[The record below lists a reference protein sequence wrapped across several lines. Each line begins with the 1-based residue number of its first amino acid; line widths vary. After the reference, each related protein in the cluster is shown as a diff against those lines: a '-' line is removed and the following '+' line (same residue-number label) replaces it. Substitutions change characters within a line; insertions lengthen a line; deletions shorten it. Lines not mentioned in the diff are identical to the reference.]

1 MSRPLLTRFAVL
13 TAAAGCLAAA
23 VGPASA
29 ATTPYPFPVTV
40 TTTGGARQFAVTQT
54 DGTTPVQGFAF
65 GTSLREL
72 PFQVKV
78 SDQGVPLLG
87 NNYAVSATMSN
98 MYYKPTPTT
107 TDYSTMIPSNQVGL
121 AYSPSSLRATGLQ
134 LPVVPQVSL
143 TGALSCSTLGPLENL
158 TGALLD
164 ACTLLLDPITN
175 GGAVDTVATGA
186 TQVLTEAEL
195 AVNGVLDVAKLPL
208 SLTGAQE
215 GGRFVTPAKLD
226 ANDPVSGAGA
236 TAKRIMTGTN
246 LLTGSTLADA
256 AARVDAAL
264 DAALVGAPIL
274 PKDGA
279 GSLVTQNE
287 LLTALSQQASLASVV
302 EKLRLVTDQSQV
314 AAVVAGVNGVVN
326 DVTVNQLSVMSGNYS
341 SLPILTVAP
350 VTIRAGAYEGQLTV
364 DFFQE

>member
-1 MSRPLLTRFAVL
+1 MSRPRLMRCAVL
-13 TAAAGCLAAA
+13 TAAAACLVAT

-29 ATTPYPFPVTV
+29 ATSPYPFPVTV

-54 DGTTPVQGFAF
+54 DGTTRIDGFAF

-72 PFQVKV
+72 PFQVTV

-98 MYYKPTPTT
+98 MYYKPTPST
-107 TDYSTMIPSNQVGL
+107 TDYSTMIPSSQVGL
-121 AYSPSSLRATGLQ
+121 AYAPSSLRATGLQ
-134 LPVVPQVSL
+134 LPVVPTVSL
-143 TGALSCSTLGPLENL
+143 TGALSCGSLGSLASL

-164 ACTLLLDPITN
+164 ACTLLLAPLTA
-175 GGAVDTVATGA
+175 GGAVNTVATGA
-186 TQVLTEAEL
+186 TQMLTEAQL
-195 AVNGVLDVAKLPL
+195 AVNGALDLAKLPL

-215 GGRFVTPAKLD
+215 GGRFLTPAKLD
-226 ANDPVSGAGA
+226 AGDPVAGTGA

-264 DAALVGAPIL
+264 DTALTGKAVL
-274 PKDGA
+274 PKDGPA
-279 GSLVTQNE
+279 SLVSQNE

-314 AAVVAGVNGVVN
+314 AAVLAGVTGVVN

-341 SLPILTVAP
+341 ALPILTVAP
-350 VTIRAGAYEGQLTV
+350 VTIRAGAYQGQLTV